1 MNNIN
6 VVPIKIRMR
15 SKYLSE
21 MSIMLAIESGTLHQY
36 TAIRNAKIAHT
47 NWMKESDSVAG
58 RSAVC
63 WSDMA
68 MPQYRRIPLYNVIYS

>member
-1 MNNIN
+1 
-6 VVPIKIRMR
+6 
-15 SKYLSE
+15 
-21 MSIMLAIESGTLHQY
+21 MSILLAIEAGTLPQY

-68 MPQYRRIPLYNVIYS
+68 APQYRRILLCNAIYS